1 MPARQPASDLDED
14 RLLQTL
20 HEEQR
25 RIGLRLG
32 PVSIVLN
39 VGFAL
44 LFAIL
49 QIWPLAASYLA
60 GSLYYL
66 WVFRATN
73 APGYRPNRLVL
84 WIWLV
89 IFAQALLAVLLL
101 GPGAGFQLY
110 LVGTL
115 LPSFSSLSRPLSHKL
130 FQGAVIVA
138 FFLLCDTWLA
148 SETPLYALTPRLTA
162 ILRHFNIL
170 GFCAI
175 LAWIAHA
182 HALSVH
188 EAEQALHRI
197 ASSDPLTGLFNRRA
211 ITELAER
218 EIARSQR
225 THQPLSLI
233 LCDIDHFKRINDSHG
248 HAAGDHVLQT
258 VAKLLQATVREYDCV
273 ARWGGEEFL
282 ILLPDAT
289 GAGAAA
295 IAERLRAAVEACVIS
310 FEGQA
315 IPVTLTLG
323 VSLLDPQENWHAAI
337 NRADEALYRG
347 KAGGRNRVETGV

>member
-1 MPARQPASDLDED
+1 MPASLPASDLDDD
-14 RLLQTL
+14 RLLQAL
-20 HEEQR
+20 HEEQH
-25 RIGLRLG
+25 RIGLRLR
-32 PVSIVLN
+32 PLSIILN
-39 VGFAL
+39 IGFAL

-49 QIWPLAASYLA
+49 QIWPLAACYLA
-60 GSLYYL
+60 GSLYYI
-66 WVFRATN
+66 WIFRVTSS
-73 APGYRPNRLVL
+73 PGYRPNRLVL

-89 IFAQALLAVLLL
+89 IFAQSLLAVLLL
-101 GPGAGFQLY
+101 GPGAGFQFY

-130 FQGAVIVA
+130 FQGAAIVA

-148 SETPLYALTPRLTA
+148 SVNAPYALAEPATS
-162 ILRHFNIL
+162 ILRHFNII

-197 ASSDPLTGLFNRRA
+197 ASTDPLTNLLNRRA
-211 ITELAER
+211 MTELIER
-218 EIARSQR
+218 EVARSQR
-225 THQPLSLI
+225 TRQPLALL
-233 LCDIDHFKRINDSHG
+233 LCDIDHFKRINDGHG

-258 VAKLLQATVREYDCV
+258 VANLLQATVREYDCV

-282 ILLPDAT
+282 ILLPDASLT
-289 GAGAAA
+289 GAAT
-295 IAERLRAAVEACVIS
+295 IAERLRAAVQVCAIS
-310 FEGQA
+310 FEDQT
-315 IPVTLTLG
+315 IPVTMTLG
-323 VSLLDPQENWHAAI
+323 VSPLHPEENWHSAV

-347 KAGGRNRVETGV
+347 KANGRNRVETDA